1 MWILT
6 GGKTQQLDIHPREE
20 GNPDL
25 CLPTPNLERLIPPRD
40 CPSDNILQ
48 AQHRWDD
55 QEP

>member
-25 CLPTPNLERLIPPRD
+25 CLPTPNLVRLILPHDWP
-40 CPSDNILQ
+40 CENILQ